1 MKARRELSEEV
12 RRLIEKRR
20 ENKREEGGL
29 LGVLLGAKDQKR
41 NGLSDSQIADN
52 IIGVIFA
59 ATDTT
64 ASVLTWLLKYLH
76 DHPNLLQEVSVSNF
90 IFFKFVICML
100 LDKFKFVICMLLD
113 KFEVT

>member
-1 MKARRELSEEV
+1 MKARRELNEEL
-12 RRLIEKRR
+12 RRVIEKRR
-20 ENKREEGGL
+20 ESVRGGGL
-29 LGVLLGAKDQKR
+29 LGVLLGARDQKR

-90 IFFKFVICML
+90 ICYFVFFKFVLCML
-100 LDKFKFVICMLLD
+100 EIL
-113 KFEVT
+113 

>member
-1 MKARRELSEEV
+1 MKARRELSDEL

-20 ENKREEGGL
+20 ESRSVGGGL

-64 ASVLTWLLKYLH
+64 AVFRTT
-76 DHPNLLQEVSVSNF
+76 SVSPERVAW
-90 IFFKFVICML
+90 KS
-100 LDKFKFVICMLLD
+100 D
-113 KFEVT
+113 

>member
-1 MKARRELSEEV
+1 MKARRELSDEL

-20 ENKREEGGL
+20 ESRSVGGGL

-76 DHPNLLQEVSVSNF
+76 DHPSVLQEVSVSNLIYF
-90 IFFKFVICML
+90 L
-100 LDKFKFVICMLLD
+100 LLNFAC
-113 KFEVT
+113 